1 MTFLFLCIIF
11 DCSLLFY
18 YFQYIHRTGFCTDT
32 ACDTFGCRI
41 ALCLDDQSKRTG
53 FCTGS
58 ATGTF
63 LFVDHVN
70 AFCILSDRT
79 FRTGFCTFA
88 TLWTGHRAYTL
99 LLYDLDTGLVRMK
112 LLIKASEHASTHARQ
127 AIQVLP
133 FFTFSFFM
141 LILRIYVFFFILPF
155 STKFLNRDFIF

>member
-112 LLIKASEHASTHARQ
+112 LLIKSLRTCFYACKTSHTGTS
-127 AIQVLP
+127 
-133 FFTFSFFM
+133 FFYFQFFHVNPPHLCFSF
-141 LILRIYVFFFILPF
+141 Y
-155 STKFLNRDFIF
+155 STIFNKISQ